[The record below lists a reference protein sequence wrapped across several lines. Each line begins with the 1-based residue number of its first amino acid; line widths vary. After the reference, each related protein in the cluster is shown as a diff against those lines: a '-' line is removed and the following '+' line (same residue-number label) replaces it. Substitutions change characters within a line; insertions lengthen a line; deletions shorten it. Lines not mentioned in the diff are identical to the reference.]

1 MFKWLRKKPQPA
13 ADVAVLGVLLM
24 LREHVE
30 RMNIPV
36 VRDDYDAGY
45 DMAVDEVLV
54 LIDRMLNPDASDDD
68 VNYGDAV

>member
-1 MFKWLRKKPQPA
+1 MFGWLRKKPQPA
-13 ADVAVLGVLLM
+13 ADVSVIGVLLM

-36 VRDDYDAGY
+36 VKDDYDAGY

-54 LIDRMLNPDASDDD
+54 LIDRLLDPETSDDD

>member
-1 MFKWLRKKPQPA
+1 MFKWLRKKPQTAP
-13 ADVAVLGVLLM
+13 DLVGLGVLLT

-36 VRDDYDAGY
+36 VMDDHDAGY

-54 LIDRMLNPDASDDD
+54 LIDRLLNPDASDDD